1 MGKWADE
8 FPVFAEAICRV
19 ANESVNGRTSQPN
32 NPNFDLYGFTIA
44 CVIDCNNTPTC
55 RVGSGPVEPGVDAP
69 RKPNVVHSA
78 FYNGWLHQSG
88 YKHQSVELPN
98 GLTMDWWGPV
108 SLRENDIW
116 MANICKI
123 NLKLFQ
129 MRLSGVDMALLKA
142 TTPTRTSLTERTT
155 P

>member
-1 MGKWADE
+1 
-8 FPVFAEAICRV
+8 
-19 ANESVNGRTSQPN
+19 
-32 NPNFDLYGFTIA
+32 
-44 CVIDCNNTPTC
+44 
-55 RVGSGPVEPGVDAP
+55 VGSGPAEPGINAP
-69 RKPNVVHSA
+69 RKLNVVHSA

-116 MANICKI
+116 MANISKI

-129 MRLSGVDMALLKA
+129 MRMSGVDMALLKA